1 MSNLWIIFAVTVL
14 IAVYS
19 AIEVFTNLNHKQQPR
34 FKYFTIAF
42 IVFIILAIIEVIFL
56 AQWWMNLKS
65 YSLPVKKSVLF
76 NFFTGKL

>member
-42 IVFIILAIIEVIFL
+42 VVFIILAIIEGIFL
-56 AQWWMNLKS
+56 AQ
-65 YSLPVKKSVLF
+65 
-76 NFFTGKL
+76 

>member
-1 MSNLWIIFAVTVL
+1 MSNFWIIFAVTVL

-42 IVFIILAIIEVIFL
+42 VVFIILAIIEVIFL
-56 AQWWMNLKS
+56 AQ
-65 YSLPVKKSVLF
+65 
-76 NFFTGKL
+76 

>member
-42 IVFIILAIIEVIFL
+42 VCVYYGVIELFLKFDRLIFKVYL
-56 AQWWMNLKS
+56 
-65 YSLPVKKSVLF
+65 
-76 NFFTGKL
+76 

>member
-19 AIEVFTNLNHKQQPR
+19 AFEVFTNLNRKQQPR

-56 AQWWMNLKS
+56 AQ
-65 YSLPVKKSVLF
+65 
-76 NFFTGKL
+76 

>member
-42 IVFIILAIIEVIFL
+42 
-56 AQWWMNLKS
+56 
-65 YSLPVKKSVLF
+65 
-76 NFFTGKL
+76 